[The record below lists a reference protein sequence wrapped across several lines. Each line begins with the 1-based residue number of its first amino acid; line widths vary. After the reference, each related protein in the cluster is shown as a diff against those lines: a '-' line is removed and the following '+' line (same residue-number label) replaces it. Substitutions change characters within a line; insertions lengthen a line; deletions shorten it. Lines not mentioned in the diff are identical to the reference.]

1 MEGGGELENVGDNK
15 KDFVGMDPRCGD
27 ECVQEIV
34 FGVSGMEV
42 ECVLVVGEG
51 DGGVG
56 EDFDRELR
64 VRG

>member
-1 MEGGGELENVGDNK
+1 M
-15 KDFVGMDPRCGD
+15 
-27 ECVQEIV
+27 QEIIY
-34 FGVSGMEV
+34 GVRGMEV

-64 VRG
+64 VRGLDRWVKGA

>member
-1 MEGGGELENVGDNK
+1 MLVTISRTLWGCIHDVVISMCRRS
-15 KDFVGMDPRCGD
+15 F
-27 ECVQEIV
+27 I
-34 FGVSGMEV
+34 VSGVKV